1 MTMTILSL
9 VVDLVATLARLAPD
23 VVTAVQAIVA
33 SGASPDEQRA
43 ALEALKSK
51 LSDDVGRV
59 TAVQFRDV

>member
-1 MTMTILSL
+1 MTTILSL

-43 ALEALKSK
+43 ALEALKAK

>member
-1 MTMTILSL
+1 MTTILSL

>member
-1 MTMTILSL
+1 MMTIFSL

-43 ALEALKSK
+43 ALEALKAK